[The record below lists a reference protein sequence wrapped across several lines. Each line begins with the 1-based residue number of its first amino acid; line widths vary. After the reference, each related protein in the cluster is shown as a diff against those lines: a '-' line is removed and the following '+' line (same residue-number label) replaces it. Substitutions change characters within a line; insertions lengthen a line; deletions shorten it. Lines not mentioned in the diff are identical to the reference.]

1 MDSPPSRAQIVNR
14 ARRRIMLI
22 SILMKVVGLAI
33 VLALTSGGFRWIV
46 AAIFAVTIC
55 VQLSLLLRQP
65 R

>member
-1 MDSPPSRAQIVNR
+1 MNSPSSRAQVVNR
-14 ARRRIMLI
+14 ARRRIMLM
-22 SILMKVVGLAI
+22 SILMKIVGLAI

>member
-1 MDSPPSRAQIVNR
+1 VDSPSSRAQVINR

-22 SILMKVVGLAI
+22 SILMKIAGLVI

-55 VQLSLLLRQP
+55 VQLSLLLRQTT
-65 R
+65 